1 MPLKDLQKGG
11 GVKVHTIKG
20 FADEIK
26 GDAIKGFADE
36 IKGASH

>member
-20 FADEIK
+20 
-26 GDAIKGFADE
+26 DAIKGFADE